1 MNIWKKIL
9 IGFGVI
15 IIIFASYI
23 AYIMLTTKSHSP
35 ADEVIFMRGPLSIT
49 VNYCQPYKKGRVLFG
64 DQESE
69 ALVKYGEVWRTGANE
84 ATTINFSREVK
95 IENRII
101 PAGRYTLWTIPGEYN
116 WTIVINAENTPGHWG
131 VKFGGKA
138 NYDQSKDV
146 QRIVVSVEGLP
157 REEEQFTIQFEES
170 GSIAFMK
177 LMWGN
182 IMVRIPIGLI

>member
-1 MNIWKKIL
+1 
-9 IGFGVI
+9 
-15 IIIFASYI
+15 
-23 AYIMLTTKSHSP
+23 MLTTKSHSP
-35 ADEVIFMRGPLSIT
+35 ADVVTFTRGPLSIT

-64 DQESE
+64 EQESE

-84 ATTINFSREVK
+84 ATTINFSQDVK

-101 PAGRYTLWTIPGEYN
+101 SASRYTLWTIPGEYN
-116 WTIVINAENTPGHWG
+116 WTIIINAENTPGHWG

-146 QRIVVSVEGLP
+146 QRIVVPAEELP
-157 REEEQFTIQFEES
+157 REEEQFIIQFEES

-182 IMVRIPIGLI
+182 IIVRIPIGLI

>member
-15 IIIFASYI
+15 IIILASYI

-35 ADEVIFMRGPLSIT
+35 ADVVTFTRGPLSIT

-64 DQESE
+64 EQESE

-84 ATTINFSREVK
+84 ATTINFSQDVK

-101 PAGRYTLWTIPGEYN
+101 SASRYTLWTIPGEYN
-116 WTIVINAENTPGHWG
+116 WTIIINAENTPGHWG

-146 QRIVVSVEGLP
+146 QRIVVPAEELP
-157 REEEQFTIQFEES
+157 REEEQFTIQFDES
-170 GSIAFMK
+170 GSIAFLK